1 MKLTDLK
8 EGQEAIIVNVS
19 GEGAFRKRLLEMGVI
34 KGEKIKVIKKS
45 PLKDPVEY
53 QIMGYDVS
61 LRNTEAK
68 LIEVTLKSKD
78 SDLFKGDYSK
88 LLSDRVSKPKKINTS
103 KLITV
108 ALVGNPNCGKT
119 TIFNYTS
126 KSKAK
131 VGNYCGVTI
140 ESKEAYYKFKDYTFR
155 IIDLPG
161 TYSISSYSPD
171 ELYVR
176 DFLLEQDA
184 DLVLNVLDASNLK
197 RNLYLTT
204 QLMDLNIQMLG
215 VLNMYDNLQ
224 NDGKEIDIK
233 KLEKVL
239 DIPFVTSVASKGKG
253 IDNIFEKIIH
263 IHKTKSNEIPHKHI
277 NYGPDF
283 ENEIEHIQELIR
295 ENKNNPIRHKLSSRF
310 LAVKLFEKD
319 KDAYEKIKEF
329 KNGDDIEN
337 YLIKSIDK
345 IEKKFE
351 NDTES
356 QITDTK
362 YRFIISLLNS
372 VIKQKS
378 EAKLNLTAKMDSVL
392 TNKYL
397 GFPIFLGFIWLTFY
411 ATFNL
416 GEYPMGWIES
426 GIEWLSGAVDS
437 VIVDSMFKDFII
449 EGILGGA
456 GAVLVFLPN
465 IVILYLFISLLEDTG
480 YMSRA
485 VFLMDKLMSKIGLNG
500 KSFIPLLMGFGCNVP
515 AIMSTRIIEGHRDRL
530 ITMLINPFMS
540 CSARLTVYVLLISA
554 FFVDYRALILFSLYM
569 TGIIMAVVSALLFR
583 KTFFNSSFIPIP
595 FVMEFPKYKIPTIN
609 NIYKSIRFSAGQYL
623 KKVGG
628 IILIASTIIWI
639 LGYFPKDVEYS
650 QNHDARIDSLRKEL
664 KLELAE
670 QNYPEKQE
678 NLIRSGYNE
687 QIDIINKK
695 KKIEELEHSYIGKIG
710 NFILPVMEPL
720 GFDWKMSV
728 AIVTGVAAK
737 EVVIGTLGV
746 LYQAE
751 EEAENPELSLITKM
765 QNQRYLEGEKAGEK
779 VFTPLTAFS
788 FMIFILIYFPCIGV
802 IAAIRKES
810 GQKRWAIF
818 SIVYPT
824 LLAWFMSFV
833 VYNAGK
839 LMGF

>member
-1 MKLTDLK
+1 MKLIDLK
-8 EGQEAIIVNVS
+8 EGQEAIIKNVT

-34 KGEKIKVIKKS
+34 RGEKIKVVRKS
-45 PLKDPVEY
+45 PMKDPVEY
-53 QIMGYDVS
+53 KIMGYDVS
-61 LRNTEAK
+61 LRNSEAQ
-68 LIEVTLKSKD
+68 LIEVSLKSEK
-78 SDLFKGDYSK
+78 SNLFKGDYKK
-88 LLSDRVSKPKKINTS
+88 LLSERVSKPKKINTS

-126 KSKAK
+126 KAKAK

-140 ESKEAYYKFKDYTFR
+140 ESKEAYYKYKDYTFR
-155 IIDLPG
+155 VIDLPG
-161 TYSISSYSPD
+161 TYSVSSYSPD

-184 DLVLNVLDASNLK
+184 DLVLNVLDSANLK

-204 QLMDLNIQMLG
+204 QLMDLNIQILG
-215 VLNMYDNLQ
+215 VLNMYDNLI
-224 NDGKEIDIK
+224 NDGQEIDIK
-233 KLEKVL
+233 KLENTL
-239 DIPFVTSVASKGKG
+239 NIPFVTSVASKGKG
-253 IDNIFEKIIH
+253 IDNIFDKIID
-263 IHKTKSNEIPHKHI
+263 IHKNKTNEIQHKHI
-277 NYGPDF
+277 NYGEDF
-283 ENEIEHIQELIR
+283 EEEIEYIQALIR
-295 ENKNNPIRHKLSSRF
+295 ENKGNPIRHKLSSRF

-319 KDAYEKIKEF
+319 KDAYEKIIDF
-329 KNGDDIEN
+329 KNGKEIEN

-345 IEKKFE
+345 LEEKLE
-351 NDTES
+351 SDTEAL
-356 QITDTK
+356 ITDIK
-362 YRFIISLLNS
+362 YKFIISLLNS
-372 VIKQKS
+372 VIKKKN
-378 EAKLNLTAKMDSVL
+378 EAKLNLTARIDSLL

-397 GFPIFLGFIWLTFY
+397 GFPIFLAFIWLTFY

-426 GIEWLSGAVDS
+426 GIEWISSAVDS
-437 VIVDSMFKDFII
+437 LIVDSMFKDFLI
-449 EGILGGA
+449 EGVLGGA

-480 YMSRA
+480 YLSRA

-540 CSARLTVYVLLISA
+540 CSARLTVYVLMITA
-554 FFVDYRALILFSLYM
+554 FFVDHRALILFSLYM

-595 FVMEFPKYKIPTIN
+595 FVMEFPKYKFPTIK

-650 QNHDARIDSLRKEL
+650 QNHSQKIDSVRQEL
-664 KLELAE
+664 KLKLAE
-670 QNYPEKQE
+670 ENYSEKRE
-678 NLIRSGYNE
+678 NEIRDFYHL
-687 QIDIINKK
+687 QIDKIKK
-695 KKIEELEHSYIGKIG
+695 KQKIEELEQSYIGRIG

-728 AIVTGVAAK
+728 AIITGVAAK

-751 EEAENPELSLITKM
+751 ADTDNPELSLVTKM
-765 QNQRYLEGEKAGEK
+765 QNQRYLEGEKAGQK

-824 LLAWFMSFV
+824 VLAWFMSFV

>member
-1 MKLTDLK
+1 MKLIDLK
-8 EGQEAIIVNVS
+8 EGQEAVIQNVQ

-34 KGEKIKVIKKS
+34 KGEVIKVVKKS
-45 PLKDPVEY
+45 PFKDPVEY
-53 QIMGYDVS
+53 KIMGYDVS
-61 LRNTEAK
+61 LRNSEAK
-68 LIEVTLKSKD
+68 LIEVAQKSKK
-78 SDLFKGDYSK
+78 SSTNNGDYKK

-126 KSKAK
+126 KAKAK

-161 TYSISSYSPD
+161 TYSVSSYSPD

-184 DLVLNVLDASNLK
+184 DVVLNVLDSSNLK

-204 QLMDLNIQMLG
+204 QLMDLNIEILG
-215 VLNMYDNLQ
+215 VLNMYDNVI
-224 NDGKEIDIK
+224 NDGNIIDTDT
-233 KLEKVL
+233 LEKAL
-239 DIPFVTSVASKGKG
+239 DIPFVTTVASRGKG
-253 IDNIFEKIIH
+253 IDAIFERLIDMH
-263 IHKTKSNEIPHKHI
+263 ENKSSEIAHKHI
-277 NYGPDF
+277 DYGDVF
-283 ENEIEHIQELIR
+283 EKEIQHIQKLIR
-295 ENKNNPIRHKLSSRF
+295 ENKNSPIRHKLSSRF
-310 LAVKLFEKD
+310 IAVKLFERD

-329 KNGDDIEN
+329 KNGDEIES
-337 YLIKSIDK
+337 YLIDSIK
-345 IEKKFE
+345 RLEKHFE
-351 NDTES
+351 NDTEA

-362 YRFIISLLNS
+362 YRFIISLLS
-372 VIKQKS
+372 DIIQKKS
-378 EAKLNLTAKMDSVL
+378 KPKLNLTARLDSVL
-392 TNKYL
+392 TNKFL

-426 GIEWLSGAVDS
+426 GIEWMSYVVDS
-437 VIVDSMFKDFII
+437 FVVDSMFKDFII
-449 EGILGGA
+449 DGVLGGA

-540 CSARLTVYVLLISA
+540 CSARLTVYVLMITA
-554 FFVDYRALILFSLYM
+554 FFTDHRALILFTLYM

-595 FVMEFPKYKIPTIN
+595 FVMEFPKYKIPTLN
-609 NIYKSIRFSAGQYL
+609 NIYKSIKFSAGQYL

-628 IILIASTIIWI
+628 IILIASTIIWL
-639 LGYFPKDVEYS
+639 LGYFPQNVEYS
-650 QNHDARIDSLRKEL
+650 ENHNHKIDSLRSEL
-664 KLELAE
+664 KLTLSEK
-670 QNYPEKQE
+670 NYSDEESKEIRQYYDEK
-678 NLIRSGYNE
+678 
-687 QIDIINKK
+687 IDIINKK
-695 KKIEELEHSYIGKIG
+695 KQVEKLEQSYIGQIG

-751 EEAENPELSLITKM
+751 EETDNPELSLVNKM
-765 QNQRYLEGEKAGEK
+765 QNQTYVEGEKAGQK
-779 VFTPLTAFS
+779 VFTKNVAFS

-810 GQKRWAIF
+810 GQKRWAVF

-824 LLAWFMSFV
+824 VLAWVMAFLA
-833 VYNAGK
+833 YNIGK
-839 LMGF
+839 LFV